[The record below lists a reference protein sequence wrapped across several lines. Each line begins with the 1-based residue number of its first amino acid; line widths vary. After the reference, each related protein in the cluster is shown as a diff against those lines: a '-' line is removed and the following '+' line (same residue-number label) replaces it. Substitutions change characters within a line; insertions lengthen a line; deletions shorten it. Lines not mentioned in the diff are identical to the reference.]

1 MFAHLLC
8 PAITVPP
15 KKPLSDGIISAL
27 NIPIQA
33 NPSRTVMTE
42 ALLIA
47 KNDEQG
53 LYLLPQM
60 ANRHGLIT
68 GATGTGKTV
77 SLQTL
82 AESFSRIG
90 VPVFLSDIKGDLS
103 GIGKAGG
110 DNAKVTARVEQ
121 LKLENFAHRAYP
133 VTFWDVFG
141 TMGHPLRATVSD
153 MGPLLLG
160 RMLNLNEVQ
169 QGVLSLVFKIADDNG
184 LLLLDLKDL
193 RAMVQNVGENASD
206 YTTEYGNISTA
217 SIGAIQRGLLQIETQ
232 GGESLFGE
240 PMLNIQDFMQT
251 VDVDVAPQTPSA
263 AG

>member
-1 MFAHLLC
+1 
-8 PAITVPP
+8 
-15 KKPLSDGIISAL
+15 
-27 NIPIQA
+27 
-33 NPSRTVMTE
+33 MTE

-77 SLQTL
+77 TLQTL

-110 DNAKVTARVEQ
+110 NNAKVTARVAQ
-121 LKLENFAHRAYP
+121 LKLENFTHYAYP

-141 TMGHPLRATVSD
+141 AMGHPLRATISD

-160 RMLNLNEVQ
+160 RMLNLN
-169 QGVLSLVFKIADDNG
+169 
-184 LLLLDLKDL
+184 
-193 RAMVQNVGENASD
+193 
-206 YTTEYGNISTA
+206 
-217 SIGAIQRGLLQIETQ
+217 
-232 GGESLFGE
+232 
-240 PMLNIQDFMQT
+240 
-251 VDVDVAPQTPSA
+251 
-263 AG
+263 

>member
-1 MFAHLLC
+1 
-8 PAITVPP
+8 
-15 KKPLSDGIISAL
+15 
-27 NIPIQA
+27 
-33 NPSRTVMTE
+33 MTE

-141 TMGHPLRATVSD
+141 AMGHPLRATISD

-160 RMLNLNEVQ
+160 RMLNLN
-169 QGVLSLVFKIADDNG
+169 
-184 LLLLDLKDL
+184 
-193 RAMVQNVGENASD
+193 
-206 YTTEYGNISTA
+206 
-217 SIGAIQRGLLQIETQ
+217 
-232 GGESLFGE
+232 
-240 PMLNIQDFMQT
+240 
-251 VDVDVAPQTPSA
+251 
-263 AG
+263 